1 MKNIFVGSL
10 SFRTTEDA
18 IRAVFQEHGTVERVS
33 MVIDRDT
40 GQSRGFCFVEIAND
54 AEAQRAIVAINGK
67 EVYGRNAQR
76 QRGSP
81 ENRSCEWWSPRVPLV
96 KGLA

>member
-10 SFRTTEDA
+10 SFRTTEDE

-67 EVYGRNAQR
+67 EVCGRTLNVNEAR
-76 QRGSP
+76 PKTDRASGGRRESG
-81 ENRSCEWWSPRVPLV
+81 W
-96 KGLA
+96 